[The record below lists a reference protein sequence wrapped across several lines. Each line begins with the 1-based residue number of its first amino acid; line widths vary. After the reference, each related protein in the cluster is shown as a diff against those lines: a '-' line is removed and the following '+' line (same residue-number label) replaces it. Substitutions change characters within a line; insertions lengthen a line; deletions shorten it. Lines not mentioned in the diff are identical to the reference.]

1 MLLLPSLAVLGAF
14 AMLAIATAALL
25 CNRGGW
31 SSADRPLALAVG
43 VTCAPALA
51 GVALL
56 PFFLAGW
63 HPINARALPFVL
75 AGLMLI
81 LAGWPLPLRLPG
93 VWRRPRLATL
103 AIMVIV
109 AGLLLAL
116 LALPL
121 IENDAL
127 EYAAVARFLALEGN
141 LQRYPLV
148 MADPAS
154 GLYAPSIHPPLFH
167 LALVWGQAWFGE
179 NIFMAQRLIT
189 LWSAVGATCVVG
201 VMAGRESR
209 LAAAC
214 AMLLLATTPFWLSSV
229 AGYGIDAMRIALF
242 TAAVASVLVVVEVAN
257 LRRATSVGLVSGL
270 AMWTHGIGILAPAF
284 AGISLALF
292 LLPARQWRPLLA
304 FGLVALL
311 GGGGWLLRNLWLL
324 GTAIGDD
331 WPAANWPN
339 LAFAADLA
347 ARRGLVTLPE
357 QVIHGALRPWIDIGL
372 FGPAFWLALL
382 ALPLGV
388 RRPRGAL
395 TIALVVV
402 FGFTA
407 LALLSVAA
415 GSLLVVKNPRYV
427 LTVAPFAAIAAGIGC
442 ARLLRAA
449 PVLGRVA
456 QGVLALA
463 LIWGAI
469 NLGIRSYGLA
479 DLGLVLSG
487 QERGFLQKPRV
498 TGGPLLE
505 GLEGLE
511 PGRVLSFRPPEVAI
525 YGGHPWIDHTD
536 PRLKELHSADVATA
550 AAWLARHDVRFA
562 LLPDYSPVTHGR
574 SSLGFLLGD
583 PAWAEPLAAHRGA
596 RLFRLR
602 ETPAAIDCSP
612 QPLAAAIERSTGV
625 GLGDVLARL
634 SGIPHLRRILP
645 GGAPRIEPDTVF
657 DWSSAGMEELE
668 IAVRQPFEGR
678 FAATLQLSGTGVFAV
693 DAVIASE
700 TGASTEIR
708 LIDALADPSPRTV
721 SGQWFTGPGQT
732 LRALRVKPLA
742 PASGRVELHSA
753 SVCRVGER

>member
-1 MLLLPSLAVLGAF
+1 
-14 AMLAIATAALL
+14 MLAIATAALL
-25 CNRGGW
+25 CSRGGW
-31 SSADRPLALAVG
+31 GFADRPLALAVG
-43 VTCAPALA
+43 VACGPALA
-51 GVALL
+51 GAALL
-56 PFFLAGW
+56 PFFLADW
-63 HPINARALPFVL
+63 HPIDARALPFAL
-75 AGLMLI
+75 AALMLI
-81 LAGWPLPLRLPG
+81 LAGRHLSLCLPC
-93 VWRRPRLATL
+93 VWRKPGLAALATVMI
-103 AIMVIV
+103 AT
-109 AGLLLAL
+109 GLLLVL

-179 NIFMAQRLIT
+179 NIFMAQRLIA
-189 LWSAVGATCVVG
+189 LWSAVGVTCVVG
-201 VMAGRESR
+201 VMALRESR
-209 LAAAC
+209 VAAVC
-214 AMLLLATTPFWLSSV
+214 AMLLLTATPFWLSSV

-242 TAAVASVLVVVEVAN
+242 TAAVASVLVVVEVVD
-257 LRRATSVGLVSGL
+257 LRRATSVGLVNAL

-284 AGISLALF
+284 AAVSLALF

-347 ARRGLVTLPE
+347 ARRRLVTLPE
-357 QVIHGALRPWIDIGL
+357 QIIHGALRPWTDIAL
-372 FGPAFWLALL
+372 FGSAFWLALL

-395 TIALVVV
+395 AIALVVV

-442 ARLLRAA
+442 ARLLRGG
-449 PVLGRVA
+449 PVPGRAV
-456 QGVLALA
+456 QGVLAMA
-463 LIWGAI
+463 LVWGAI
-469 NLGIRSYGLA
+469 NLGIRSYGLS
-479 DLGLVLSG
+479 DLRLVLLG

-498 TGGPLLE
+498 TGGPLFE
-505 GLEGLE
+505 RLEGLE

-525 YGGHPWIDHTD
+525 YGGHPWIDHID
-536 PRLKELHSADVATA
+536 PRLKDLHSADVAAA

-574 SSLGFLLGD
+574 SSLGLLLGD

-602 ETPAAIDCSP
+602 EAPAAIDCLP
-612 QPLAAAIERSTGV
+612 QPLAAAIEKSTDV
-625 GLGDVLARL
+625 GLGDILARL
-634 SGIPHLRRILP
+634 SGIPHLRRIWP
-645 GGAPRIEPDTVF
+645 GGALRIEQDKVF
-657 DWSSAGMEELE
+657 DWSSAGAGELE
-668 IAVRQPFEGR
+668 LAVRQPFEGR

-693 DAVIASE
+693 DAVIASGNGE
-700 TGASTEIR
+700 TTEIR
-708 LIDALADPSPRTV
+708 LVDALADSSPRTV
-721 SGQWFTGPGQT
+721 SGQWFSGPGKT
-732 LRALRVKPLA
+732 LRALRIKPLA

-753 SVCRVGER
+753 SVCRVAER